1 MRDPRLAPWA
11 AFLRR
16 FAACKNH
23 YGRDIK
29 APKQGF
35 PLSDQPTLIPPEVA
49 APAGSYKRIGF
60 AFGDR
65 FFMLLFVGLVWLGP
79 AFFDARFVEGMLAWD
94 ALVLVVWF
102 IDLMQMARP
111 KQLVV
116 RRAWRAPAALSID
129 SEVAV
134 TVENS
139 SRSSVHAKLIDTVPM
154 QLRTEPP
161 TVSIRVRARAE
172 ETAIYHIRPTQRGDA
187 KLGNC
192 YIRYQS
198 IFRIAER
205 WVRAPLQQTV
215 RIYPDLEDAKR
226 HSMYLLRSR
235 QIAMEKRH
243 TRMRGI
249 GREFESLRE
258 YQDGDEYRD
267 ICWTA
272 SARRARLVTRVYQME
287 RSQTVW
293 IVIDSGRLMR
303 ARIGE
308 LSKLDKAVNSALS
321 LAQVALYSGDRVGLI
336 AYGRG
341 VRTQLPAAKGG
352 AHLRQLI
359 EGLAMVSEEGAE
371 ADHLQMAGRLLTD
384 QKRRSLIVWLTD
396 LAETAMTPEVIE
408 AASMMMPRHLVLFV
422 VIGQPDLGDLAS
434 MTPKS
439 ESEMY
444 RIAAAQEMVH
454 RRELL
459 LARLRERG
467 ALAMEVSSGSVSPV
481 LVNTYL
487 QIKERNQL

>member
-1 MRDPRLAPWA
+1 MSASAR
-11 AFLRR
+11 
-16 FAACKNH
+16 
-23 YGRDIK
+23 
-29 APKQGF
+29 
-35 PLSDQPTLIPPEVA
+35 
-49 APAGSYKRIGF
+49 SYKRIGV

-65 FFMLLFVGLVWLGP
+65 FFMLLFLGLVWLGP
-79 AFFDARFVEGMLAWD
+79 AFFDLRFVYAMFAWD
-94 ALVLVVWF
+94 AFVLVLWL
-102 IDLMQMARP
+102 IDLAQMPRP
-111 KQLVV
+111 TQLWVK
-116 RRAWRAPAALSID
+116 RTWHSPAALSIE
-129 SEVAV
+129 SEVGL
-134 TVENS
+134 TLKNL
-139 SRSSVHAKLIDTVPM
+139 SRCSIHAKLTDSVPV

-161 TVSIRVRARAE
+161 TVSVRSSRQGE
-172 ETAIYHIRPTQRGDA
+172 GEGSYRIRPVRRGDA
-187 KLGNC
+187 KLGCC
-192 YIRYQS
+192 YVRYQS
-198 IFRIAER
+198 GFRIAER
-205 WVRAPLQQTV
+205 WVWAPLEQTV

-226 HSMYLLRSR
+226 HSIYLLQSR
-235 QIAMEKRH
+235 QIALEKRR

-272 SARRARLVTRVYQME
+272 SARRTKLVTRVYQME

-303 ARIGE
+303 TRVGN

-321 LAQVALYSGDRVGLI
+321 LAQVALYSGDRVGLV
-336 AYGRG
+336 AYGRSI
-341 VRTQLPAAKGG
+341 RQQLPAAKGS

-359 EGLAMVSEEGAE
+359 ERLALVHEEAAE
-371 ADHLQMAGRLLTD
+371 ADHLQMASRLLTD
-384 QKRRSLIVWLTD
+384 QKRRSLVVWLTD

-422 VIGQPDLGDLAS
+422 VIGQPDLGALAS
-434 MTPKS
+434 RTPES

-481 LVNTYL
+481 LVNAYL
-487 QIKERNQL
+487 QIKERSQL

>member
-1 MRDPRLAPWA
+1 M
-11 AFLRR
+11 
-16 FAACKNH
+16 N
-23 YGRDIK
+23 
-29 APKQGF
+29 
-35 PLSDQPTLIPPEVA
+35 DQPTLIPPEIR
-49 APAGSYKRIGF
+49 APAHSYKRIGV

-79 AFFDARFVEGMLAWD
+79 AFFDSRFVYAMLIWD
-94 ALVLVVWF
+94 AFVVVVWL
-102 IDLMQMARP
+102 IDLVQMTSP
-111 KQLVV
+111 KQLFVK
-116 RRAWRAPAALSID
+116 RTWRAPAALSID
-129 SEVAV
+129 SEVEL
-134 TVENS
+134 TLENS
-139 SRSSVHAKLIDTVPM
+139 SRRSVLAKLIDTVPL
-154 QLRTEPP
+154 QLRDEPP
-161 TVSIRVRARAE
+161 SVSIRARAHAE
-172 ETAIYHIRPTQRGDA
+172 EGAVYHIRPRQRGDA
-187 KLGNC
+187 QLREC

-198 IFRIAER
+198 VFRIAER

-272 SARRARLVTRVYQME
+272 SARRAKLVTRVYQME

-321 LAQVALYSGDRVGLI
+321 LAQVALYSGDRVGMI
-336 AYGRG
+336 SYGRG
-341 VRTQLPAAKGG
+341 IRKQLPAAKGST
-352 AHLRQLI
+352 HLRQLI
-359 EGLAMVSEEGAE
+359 EGLAMVSEEGSE

-422 VIGQPDLGDLAS
+422 VIGQPDLGELAS
-434 MTPKS
+434 MTPTS

-467 ALAMEVSSGSVSPV
+467 ALAMEVSHGSVSPV

>member
-1 MRDPRLAPWA
+1 V
-11 AFLRR
+11 
-16 FAACKNH
+16 NE
-23 YGRDIK
+23 
-29 APKQGF
+29 
-35 PLSDQPTLIPPEVA
+35 QPNLIPPEIEA
-49 APAGSYKRIGF
+49 RTLSYKRFGF

-65 FFMLLFVGLVWLGP
+65 FFMLLFVGLVWVGP
-79 AFFDARFVEGMLAWD
+79 AFFDARFVYAMFGWD
-94 ALVLVVWF
+94 VVVIVLW
-102 IDLMQMARP
+102 ILDLLQMPRP
-111 KQLVV
+111 AQLSV
-116 RRAWRAPAALSID
+116 RRTWYSPAALSIE
-129 SEVAV
+129 SEIDL
-134 TVENS
+134 TLENS
-139 SRSSVHAKLIDTVPM
+139 SPSSVYGTLIDTVPL
-154 QLRTEPP
+154 QLRSEPP
-161 TVSIRVRARAE
+161 TMTVRARRAGDGVGSYR
-172 ETAIYHIRPTQRGDA
+172 ILPMQRGDA
-187 KLGNC
+187 KIGPC
-192 YIRYQS
+192 YVRYQS
-198 IFRIAER
+198 IFHIAER
-205 WVRAPLQQTV
+205 WVRAPLEQTI

-235 QIAMEKRH
+235 QIALEKRH
-243 TRMRGI
+243 TRQRGI

-272 SARRARLVTRVYQME
+272 SARRAKLVTRVYQME

-303 ARIGE
+303 TRVGSF
-308 LSKLDKAVNSALS
+308 SKLDKAVNSALS

-341 VRTQLPAAKGG
+341 IHQQVPAAKGS

-359 EGLAMVSEEGAE
+359 EQLAQVREEGAE
-371 ADHLQMAGRLLTD
+371 GDHLQMAGRLLTD

-422 VIGQPDLGDLAS
+422 VVGQPDLGELAS
-434 MTPKS
+434 KVPKS

-444 RIAAAQEMVH
+444 RVAAAQEMVH

-467 ALAMEVSSGSVSPV
+467 ALAMEVSYNSVSPV
-481 LVNTYL
+481 LVDAYL
-487 QIKERNQL
+487 QIKERSQL